1 MTPTTELYQSLERIF
16 DFFNQE
22 LFDSQL
28 PKLLFTVQRKAR
40 TMGYFAPD
48 RWVSTSG
55 DQCHELAYN
64 PLYVTDKSIVEV
76 LQTLVHELVH
86 CWQHCHGSPSRSGY
100 HNVEWANKMESI
112 GLMPSSTGKPGG
124 KRTGQHMSD
133 YLIANGR
140 FINACQKLIKDKG
153 VGLPWFDRFAQPTSG
168 AEKIT
173 RSFLSEAGIN
183 ENDVIEA
190 LTAPFVEPAE
200 PSGTAPAEES
210 QAPVAK
216 PSNRKI
222 KYSCNQCGVNAW
234 GKPDL
239 KLKCGECDVV
249 LRMC

>member
-1 MTPTTELYQSLERIF
+1 
-16 DFFNQE
+16 
-22 LFDSQL
+22 
-28 PKLLFTVQRKAR
+28 
-40 TMGYFAPD
+40 
-48 RWVSTSG
+48 
-55 DQCHELAYN
+55 
-64 PLYVTDKSIVEV
+64 
-76 LQTLVHELVH
+76 
-86 CWQHCHGSPSRSGY
+86 
-100 HNVEWANKMESI
+100 
-112 GLMPSSTGKPGG
+112 SSTGKPGG